1 MSWIIAGMQKEPPS
15 PYLLD
20 TFPTAAAAYSLR
32 QLRTG
37 NTNVVRVR
45 RSSDNTESDFTAT
58 QVNNGSLAAWVGVG
72 NNGFATIWYDQSG
85 NSRHATQTTT
95 ANQPQ
100 IVSNGSL
107 VLTNTK
113 PALDF
118 NGTSQRFI
126 VPIIAFNMNALSANI
141 VSKADAST
149 SQMAFACIDPNRV
162 YMPFLSSGVYYV
174 GYAGA
179 STAFNFGSSNLNS
192 QYLVQLNAGSS
203 TANAW
208 RNGTG
213 STAVASSSAAEAGLY
228 LTVGAYD
235 ARAGGQV
242 LTTALWDGT
251 IQEVV
256 FYDFDQT
263 TSQPAI
269 ASNIN
274 AHYAIY

>member
-1 MSWIIAGMQKEPPS
+1 MSWLITGAQKEPPS

-20 TFPTAAAAYSLR
+20 TFPAAAAAYSLR

-45 RSSDNTESDFTAT
+45 RSSDNTEADFTAT
-58 QVNNGSLAAWVGVG
+58 QVSNGTLTAFCGAG
-72 NNGFATIWYDQSG
+72 NGFVSTWYDQSG

-95 ANQPQ
+95 VNQPQ

-126 VPIIAFNMNALSANI
+126 VPTIAFNMNALSANI

-149 SQMAFACIDPNRV
+149 SQIAFACIDPNRV
-162 YMPFLSSGVYYV
+162 YIPLLSSGVYYI

-179 STAFNFGSSNLNS
+179 STAFNFGSSNPTS

-203 TANAW
+203 TTNAW
-208 RNGTG
+208 RNGTA
-213 STAVASSSAAEAGLY
+213 STAVASSSAAEAGTD

-235 ARAGGQV
+235 KRTGQV
-242 LTTALWDGT
+242 ATNAFWDGT

-256 FYDFDQT
+256 FYNFDQT
-263 TSQPAI
+263 TRQPAI